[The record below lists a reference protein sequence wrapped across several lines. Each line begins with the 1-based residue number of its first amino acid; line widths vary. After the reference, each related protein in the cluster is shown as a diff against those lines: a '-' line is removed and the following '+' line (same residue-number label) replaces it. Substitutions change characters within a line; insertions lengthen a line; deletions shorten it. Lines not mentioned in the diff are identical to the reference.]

1 MPKSGNH
8 NVNNIDSFF
17 RVRPSKTN
25 IREGETVSFLED
37 GVLVKQEKRNG
48 VVYEQKFTEL
58 ASSAK
63 VTQTTGDVTNLIVT
77 GSSSS
82 EGDVTGITAGTGLS
96 GGGSGGNI
104 TLNIDSTVTTLTG
117 TQTLTN
123 KTLTAPTL
131 TTPALG
137 TPASGVMTNVTGTAA
152 NLTVGNATKITS
164 ITNSNI
170 VQLTSSQT
178 LTNKTLTSPV
188 INTGISGSAILD
200 SDTMSGVSATT
211 LSSSESIKAYVDTEV
226 AGIVSS
232 APSTLDN
239 SN

>member
-63 VTQTTGDVTNLIVT
+63 VTQTTGDVTNLIVA

-152 NLTVGNATKITS
+152 NLTVVMLLKLHLLL
-164 ITNSNI
+164 I
-170 VQLTSSQT
+170 V
-178 LTNKTLTSPV
+178 
-188 INTGISGSAILD
+188 IL
-200 SDTMSGVSATT
+200 
-211 LSSSESIKAYVDTEV
+211 Y
-226 AGIVSS
+226 
-232 APSTLDN
+232 N
-239 SN
+239 